1 MYAADAFS
9 CTAAFFSAAASLLA
23 IAVDAVVGILICI
36 VAVSYR
42 AFASLYFACR
52 ADVSLPRIFATEI
65 CRARSPIS
73 FCAVAACL
81 RRDARSVPVA
91 VAVGVFCVPVEAA
104 GNVYVPEP
112 PEEALPEEDF
122 LEDFF
127 PLPVSAAAGAGAVR
141 MAHCGS
147 CFAAARSIL
156 AL

>member
-1 MYAADAFS
+1 MF
-9 CTAAFFSAAASLLA
+9 TA
-23 IAVDAVVGILICI
+23 
-36 VAVSYR
+36 SYR

-81 RRDARSVPVA
+81 RRDARSVPV
-91 VAVGVFCVPVEAA
+91 EAA
-104 GNVYVPEP
+104 GNVYVPEL

>member
-1 MYAADAFS
+1 MFAA
-9 CTAAFFSAAASLLA
+9 
-23 IAVDAVVGILICI
+23 
-36 VAVSYR
+36 SYR

-65 CRARSPIS
+65 CRTRSPIS

-81 RRDARSVPVA
+81 RSDARSVPVA